1 MSPICK
7 ASSAASAAGGPG
19 DAGAL
24 KEPSAGEDLAPNGG
38 GGGSSPAARS
48 VPMSTDS
55 SADRLGRGE
64 SSAGSANVDPSAN
77 ARLKRSLEDY
87 EPMAV
92 RTLVSPELPSQ
103 AEIDEHNVSHLP
115 YRSWCR
121 FCVMGRGKA
130 DFHMKRLMLVQCLR
144 APRR

>member
-24 KEPSAGEDLAPNGG
+24 KEPSTGEDLAPNGG

-48 VPMSTDS
+48 VPMDIGTSTDS
-55 SADRLGRGE
+55 SADWLGRGE

-87 EPMAV
+87 EPMVV

-103 AEIDEHNVSHLP
+103 VTPTVQSDSVS
-115 YRSWCR
+115 WA
-121 FCVMGRGKA
+121 GGKQT
-130 DFHMKRLMLVQCLR
+130 FI
-144 APRR
+144 